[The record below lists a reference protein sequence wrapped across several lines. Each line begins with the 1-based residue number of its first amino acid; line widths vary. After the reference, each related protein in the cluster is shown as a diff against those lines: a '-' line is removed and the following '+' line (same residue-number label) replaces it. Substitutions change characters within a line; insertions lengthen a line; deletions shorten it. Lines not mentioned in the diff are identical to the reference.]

1 MPIENEM
8 RRGNSLPLTKRV
20 DGVLLYRM
28 RDLGREVIILEGN
41 DPMAVGSVFKEFL
54 AGLKKVLLTDEE
66 PMINI
71 AGLQKEGNCCL
82 VIFPRRKHR
91 PDAFFRE
98 GDDRVVVS
106 PGVIDMGGLLI
117 TPVEKDFEGLDGAEV
132 ESIYREVSLE
142 EETVGRVIAAL
153 G

>member
-1 MPIENEM
+1 
-8 RRGNSLPLTKRV
+8 
-20 DGVLLYRM
+20 
-28 RDLGREVIILEGN
+28 
-41 DPMAVGSVFKEFL
+41 
-54 AGLKKVLLTDEE
+54 
-66 PMINI
+66 MINI